1 MHVGMGVIFQGQGEG
16 RTDRNVYRNEL
27 RFGDLAEP
35 LGFDSLW
42 GVEHHFTDYTMCPDV
57 LQYLTYFAGRTSRIQ
72 LGSMVVV
79 LPWHDPL
86 RVAEQ
91 VVVLDHMSNGR
102 LILGIGRGLGR
113 VEFEGFGVDQGD
125 SRAIFFESAQMLLE
139 GLERG
144 YCEYEGKFVRQVR
157 RELRPR
163 PFKSFRGRTYAAAVS
178 PESSEIMARL
188 GIGILIIPQ
197 KPWDLVVKEL
207 VDYRSV
213 FSQVNGVD
221 APPPI
226 VAGWVLCDTDA
237 GRAEEHARR
246 YVGDYYRS
254 VIRHYELVGDHLT
267 RLRGYEA
274 YKGVQERISQPGGAD
289 LMVDFFLSLQ
299 IWGTPEQC
307 HEKIVATIDRTGG
320 EAFNGVFSYGG
331 MPYEIAEE
339 SLRLFASEVMPAL
352 KRHVPLEDQLIA
364 RAGVG
369 ATAEAESF
377 RLPPS

>member
-27 RFGDLAEP
+27 RLGDLAEP
-35 LGFDSLW
+35 LGYESLW

-57 LQYLTYFAGRTSRIQ
+57 LQYLTYFAGRTQRIQ

-91 VVVLDHMSNGR
+91 VIALDHFSNGR
-102 LILGIGRGLGR
+102 YILGIGRGLGR
-113 VEFEGFGVDQGD
+113 VEFEGFGVAQED
-125 SRAIFFESAQMLLE
+125 SRAIFVESAQMLLE
-139 GLERG
+139 GLEKG
-144 YCEYEGKFVRQVR
+144 YVEYDGKYVKQVR

-197 KPWDLVVKEL
+197 KPWDMVVKEL
-207 VDYRSV
+207 DDYRTV
-213 FSQVNGVD
+213 FSAVNGVD

-226 VAGWVLCDTDA
+226 VAGWTLCDTNA
-237 GRAEEHARR
+237 ERAEENARR
-246 YVGDYYRS
+246 YIGEYYQS
-254 VIRHYELVGDHLT
+254 VVRHYELIGDHLT
-267 RLRGYEA
+267 KMRGYEA
-274 YKGVQERISQPGGAD
+274 YKATQERISQPGGIEESI
-289 LMVDFFLSLQ
+289 DFFLGLQ
-299 IWGTPEQC
+299 TWGTPEQC
-307 HEKIVATIDRTGG
+307 YEKISDRIERTGG
-320 EAFNGVFSYGG
+320 ETFVAVFSYGG

-339 SLRLFASEVMPAL
+339 SQRLFASEVMPEL
-352 KRHVPLEDQLIA
+352 KRRMPREDQLLDRA
-364 RAGVG
+364 RAG
-369 ATAEAESF
+369 EAARGDAF